1 MAVADGQSVKILIWN
16 YHDYLVPAE
25 SAPIQLKVKLPPDFG
40 SKARVTHYRID
51 DTYSNAY
58 TKWLE
63 QGSPQNP
70 NAEML
75 AELKAA
81 MELQMLEPAG
91 PIDITGGEASLN
103 FELPRSGLSLIIL
116 NK

>member
-1 MAVADGQSVKILIWN
+1 VKILMWN
-16 YHDYLVPAE
+16 YHDFLVPSE

-51 DTYSNAY
+51 ETHSNAY

-63 QGSPQNP
+63 LGSPQNP
-70 NAEML
+70 DAQML
-75 AELKAA
+75 AKLKAA
-81 MELQMLEPAG
+81 MELQMLEPAKL
-91 PIDITGGEASLN
+91 IDITNNEATLN